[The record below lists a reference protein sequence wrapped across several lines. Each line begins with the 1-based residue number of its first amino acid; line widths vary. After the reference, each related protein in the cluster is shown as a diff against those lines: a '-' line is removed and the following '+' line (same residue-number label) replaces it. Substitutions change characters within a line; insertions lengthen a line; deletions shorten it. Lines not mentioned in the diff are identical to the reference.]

1 MAYWWL
7 NQKEDDFALLDEEG
21 FVAVPRRDKL
31 GKTNAGYVTAADMR
45 PADIGFVF
53 VGGELD
59 GVFTVVEPPQD
70 DTIEMAPDFQRRAAR
85 LVPVNFFGLSV
96 PVRVEETTL
105 RLRNVLPAFDSP
117 LDPNG
122 AGRDTSVHRVSDTV
136 ADHLVALAA
145 DAEPMSASIGEA
157 MAEAIS
163 LGDLP
168 EETKAALVAA
178 RLGMGR
184 FGEAATALWDGACC
198 ATGVTVDAL
207 LHVCAI
213 KPWVHATNDE
223 RLDAENGLPFVPT
236 WHLAFSTGMI
246 AFDDDGAILLGADLP
261 PDEARKAGIDP
272 GFRLAV
278 KGDRQ
283 RVYLAWHR
291 ANVFVA
297 G

>member
-7 NQKEDDFALLDEEG
+7 NQKEEDFALLDEEG
-21 FVAVPRRDKL
+21 VVAVPRRNKL
-31 GKTNAGYVTAADMR
+31 GKTNPSYATVADMR
-45 PADIGFVF
+45 PADIGFAF

-59 GVFTVVEPPQD
+59 GVFTVVEPPED
-70 DTIEMAPDFQRRAAR
+70 DAVEMAPDFHRRPAR
-85 LVPVNFFGLSV
+85 LVAVNFYGLAV
-96 PVRVEETTL
+96 PVRAEETTL
-105 RLRNVLPAFDSP
+105 RLRNLLPAIDSP

-122 AGRDTSVHRVSDTV
+122 AGRDTSVHRVGD
-136 ADHLVALAA
+136 ALAEQLIALAA

-168 EETKAALVAA
+168 DDTKTALVAA

-198 ATGVTVDAL
+198 GTGVTVDAL

-236 WHLAFSTGMI
+236 WDLAFSTGMI
-246 AFDDDGAILLGADLP
+246 AFDDDGAILLGAELP
-261 PDEARKAGIDP
+261 ADEARRGGIDP

-278 KGDRQ
+278 KGERQ
-283 RVYLAWHR
+283 RAYLAWHR
-291 ANVFVA
+291 ANVFVP

>member
-21 FVAVPRRDKL
+21 VVAVPRRDKL
-31 GKTNAGYVTAADMR
+31 GKTNPSYATAADMR
-45 PADIGFVF
+45 PADVGFVF

-59 GVFTVVEPPQD
+59 GVFTVVDPPED
-70 DTIEMAPDFQRRAAR
+70 DTLEMAPDFQRRPAR
-85 LVPVNFFGLSV
+85 LVGVSFYGLAV
-96 PVRVEETTL
+96 PVRAEETTL
-105 RLRNVLPAFDSP
+105 RLRNLLPAVDSP

-122 AGRDTSVHRVSDTV
+122 AGRDSSVHRVDE
-136 ADHLVALAA
+136 ALAEQLIALAA

-168 EETKAALVAA
+168 EETKAALVSA
-178 RLGMGR
+178 RMGLGR
-184 FGEAATALWDGACC
+184 FGEVATALWDGACC
-198 ATGVTVDAL
+198 ATGVAVDAL

-223 RLDAENGLPFVPT
+223 RLDAENGLPFVPN
-236 WHLAFSTGMI
+236 WDLAFSTGMI
-246 AFDDDGAILLGADLP
+246 AFDEDGALLLGADLP

-272 GFRLAV
+272 GFRLGV

-283 RVYLAWHR
+283 RAYLAWHR
-291 ANVFVA
+291 AYVFVP

>member
-7 NQKEDDFALLDEEG
+7 NQKEEDFALLDEEG
-21 FVAVPRRDKL
+21 VVAVPRRDKL
-31 GKTNAGYVTAADMR
+31 GKTNPGYATAADMR

-59 GVFTVVEPPQD
+59 GVFTVVEPPAD
-70 DTIEMAPDFQRRAAR
+70 DSIEMAPDFHRRPAR
-85 LVPVNFFGLSV
+85 LVPVSFYGLPV
-96 PVRVEETTL
+96 PVRTEETTL
-105 RLRNVLPAFDSP
+105 RLRNLLPAVDSP

-122 AGRDTSVHRVSDTV
+122 AGRDTSVYRVGD
-136 ADHLVALAA
+136 ALAEQLIALTA
-145 DAEPMSASIGEA
+145 DAEPLSASIGEA
-157 MAEAIS
+157 MAEAIA

-168 EETKAALVAA
+168 EETKSALVAA

-184 FGEAATALWDGACC
+184 FGEVATALWDGACC
-198 ATGVTVDAL
+198 ATGVTVDAML
-207 LHVCAI
+207 QVCAI

-223 RLDAENGLPFVPT
+223 RLDAENGLPFVPN
-236 WHLAFSTGMI
+236 WNLAFWTGMI
-246 AFDDDGAILLGADLP
+246 AFDHDGALLLGADLP

-272 GFRLAV
+272 AFRLAV

-283 RVYLAWHR
+283 RAYLAWHR
-291 ANVFVA
+291 AHVFVP

>member
-7 NQKEDDFALLDEEG
+7 NQKEEDFALLDEEG
-21 FVAVPRRDKL
+21 VVAVPRRNKL
-31 GKTNAGYVTAADMR
+31 GKTNPSYATVADMR

-53 VGGELD
+53 VGGDLD
-59 GVFTVVEPPQD
+59 GVFTVVEPPED
-70 DTIEMAPDFQRRAAR
+70 DTVEMAPDFHRRPAR
-85 LVPVNFFGLSV
+85 LVAVSFYGLAV
-96 PVRVEETTL
+96 PVRTEETTL
-105 RLRNVLPAFDSP
+105 RLRNLLPAVDSP

-122 AGRDTSVHRVSDTV
+122 ASRDTSVHRVDD
-136 ADHLVALAA
+136 ALAEQLIALAA

-163 LGDLP
+163 LGELP
-168 EETKAALVAA
+168 DETKAALAAA

-198 ATGVTVDAL
+198 ATGVTVDGM

-213 KPWVHATNDE
+213 KPWVHASDDE

-236 WHLAFSTGMI
+236 WDLAFSTGMI
-246 AFDDDGAILLGADLP
+246 AFDHDGSVLLGADLP

-283 RVYLAWHR
+283 RNYLAWHR
-291 ANVFVA
+291 AHVFVP